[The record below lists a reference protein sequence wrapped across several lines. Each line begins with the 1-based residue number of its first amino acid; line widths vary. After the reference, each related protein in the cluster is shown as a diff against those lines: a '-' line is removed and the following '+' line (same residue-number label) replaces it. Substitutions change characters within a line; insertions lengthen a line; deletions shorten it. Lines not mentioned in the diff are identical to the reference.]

1 MPEAPSYDVFVSY
14 AEADRAWVEGY
25 LLEALEQAG
34 VQCMYESAFALGV
47 PRLLEF
53 ERAIQQSKRT
63 LLVISPDYLAD
74 GLNEFI
80 TTIGQSYGQ
89 DTNTWPVIPLIRQAI
104 PLPPR
109 LGMLVGLKATNETE
123 QESAITQLCADLKR
137 PIPTPAP
144 PPDCPYPGMKP
155 FGLEDNDRFFGRD
168 QEIAEL
174 IERLRL
180 HPFITVI
187 GPSGSGKSSLVF
199 AGLIPTL
206 KKSRLLGTGEWQI
219 RSMRPGETPETTLR
233 KTLGEEAQ
241 VESAR
246 VLLLIDQ
253 FEELFT
259 LAKEEAIPFQESLL
273 KLAKTTNVYLILT
286 VRADFY
292 ADLMTSLLWPEIQ
305 KYRLEVVPLN
315 ETGLRQAILKPAE
328 NVGVFVE
335 PALVERLVA
344 DAAGE
349 PGILP
354 LIQETLVLLWQRLER
369 RFLPLRAY
377 EALVLPR
384 AAYGGQEPGHKT
396 GLLVAIARRADQAIK
411 ELTDDLEKQQAIA
424 RRIFLRL
431 VQFGE
436 GRADTRRQQSV
447 EALRAATDDPALF
460 NKTLSHL
467 VSCRLLTPSGD
478 EKNLIRTIDIAHEA
492 LIAGWPTLQQWIT
505 ERRTKEEVRR
515 RLTLKAEEW
524 HRFGHGLGGLLDPV
538 ALAEAEGWLASPDAI
553 DLGYDEVLPTLVTAS
568 RSAIEEIEEQKQEAE
583 RQKQSQAQREL
594 QLTRD
599 RLKQEKKARK
609 SLQGMLAAV
618 GLMGMIAIATAVY
631 MFRQSVNDQIQTITS
646 RSEALLASNKDFDAL
661 IEELKAAQ
669 LVKQWSWILRNDA
682 DVSVSATLQQA
693 LYQIKERNQLIGH
706 RLAVN
711 GVSISPDGTLIAS
724 GSDDSKIQLWHQDGS
739 SWGKPLEGHEDS
751 IADLRFS
758 PNKANFLLAS
768 AGQDFTVRLWNAK
781 DGSPVKTLKGHS
793 EKVTSLSFSRDTEI
807 LASASLDGTVRLWDG
822 KNGQFL
828 KMLKFADPDKISN
841 AVVRFSANGTY
852 LAVASNGGDVQLW
865 QLDQKN
871 DKKPEK
877 PTQITAINFVAKPG
891 IKAFDA
897 KSVVGGTIGISFSP
911 DSKKLATMGDDEIVK
926 IWTLGNS
933 AKLTL
938 ELKPT
943 EDKAVTKFSMHRM
956 WSMQT
961 QFSPDGKMLVTNTNG
976 SMIRLWDL
984 NDRTASLLH
993 GHSDG
998 VSSLDFSPD
1007 GKRLI
1012 SGGIDNSVRV
1022 WDIAT
1027 AGLKIIRLD
1036 DGIGFDPLTE
1046 RVGVNHW
1053 KTGTRSIT
1061 IEDQNTQSKLVL
1073 KESANTQT
1081 VAFSPDG
1088 KLIAGANNDW
1098 QTATNAAQ
1106 VWNVDGSPKCPPLK
1120 GHTEVLVDIAFSS
1133 DSKRLVSTGENTPDV
1148 KTNNVAI
1155 VWDLASCREI
1165 ARMGEH
1171 QGRVNVARFSPSND
1185 LVATGSQDSTARLW
1199 NLGNDKSIA
1208 LTGHQDEVRDV
1219 SFSPDGNKVAT
1230 ASADS
1235 TVRLWDRQ
1243 GHEITPALKGHVG
1256 KVDSVAFSPNGKILA
1271 SGGADGTVRLWN
1283 QHGQALKVIE
1293 LSKKDIVVEVSFSAD
1308 GKFLYA
1314 REEEEVSE
1322 NNVPKTKNTIIR
1334 FNLDLDDLMNHGCD
1348 WLQDYLKHG
1357 SNSRT
1362 DELKFCRK

>member
-53 ERAIQQSKRT
+53 ERSIQQSKRT

-74 GLNEFI
+74 GLNDFI
-80 TTIGQSYGQ
+80 TTMGQSYGQ
-89 DTNTWPVIPLIRQAI
+89 DTNTWPVIPLLRQAV

-123 QESAITQLCADLKR
+123 QESAIAQLCADLKR
-137 PIPTPAP
+137 PIPASAP

-155 FGLEDNDRFFGRD
+155 FGLEDSDRFFGRD
-168 QEIAEL
+168 QEISEL

-187 GPSGSGKSSLVF
+187 GPSGSGKSSLVL

-233 KTLGEEAQ
+233 KTLGEGSQ

-259 LAKEEAIPFQESLL
+259 LAKEEALPFQESLL

-305 KYRLEVVPLN
+305 NYRLEVVPLN

-411 ELTDDLEKQQAIA
+411 ELTDDPEKQQAIA

-447 EALRAATDDPALF
+447 EALRSATDDPALF

-467 VSCRLLTPSGD
+467 VSCRLLTPSSD
-478 EKNLIRTIDIAHEA
+478 EKNSIRTIDIAHEA

-505 ERRTKEEVRR
+505 ERRAKEEVRR
-515 RLTLKAEEW
+515 RLTLKTEEW
-524 HRFGHGLGGLLDPV
+524 HRLGNGLGGLLDPV
-538 ALAEAEGWLASPDAI
+538 ALGEAEDWLASPDAI
-553 DLGYDEVLPTLVTAS
+553 DLGYDEVLSSLVAAS
-568 RSAIEEIEEQKQEAE
+568 RSAIEEIEEQKQEVE
-583 RQKQSQAQREL
+583 RQKQAQAQREL
-594 QLTRD
+594 HLTQD

-618 GLMGMIAIATAVY
+618 GLMGMIAIGTAVY
-631 MFRQSVNDQIQTITS
+631 MFRQSVDDQIQTITS
-646 RSEALLASNKDFDAL
+646 RSEALLASNKNFDAL

-669 LVKQWSWILRNDA
+669 LVKQWSWILRNNA
-682 DVSVSATLQQA
+682 DISVGATLQQA
-693 LYQIKERNQLIGH
+693 LYQIKEHNQLIGH

-711 GVSISPDGTLIAS
+711 GVSFSPDGTLIAS
-724 GSDDSKIQLWHQDGS
+724 GSDDKKVQLWHQDGS
-739 SWGKPLEGHEDS
+739 IWGKPLEGHEGS

-758 PNKANFLLAS
+758 TSRTNFLLAS
-768 AGQDFTVRLWNAK
+768 AGQDSTVRLWKGK
-781 DGSPVKTLKGHS
+781 DGSPVKTLKGHRK
-793 EKVTSLSFSRDTEI
+793 KVTSLSFSRDTEI
-807 LASASLDGTVRLWDG
+807 LASASLDGTIRIWDG
-822 KNGQFL
+822 KDGQFL

-841 AVVRFSANGTY
+841 AIVSFSSNGTY
-852 LAVASNGGDVQLW
+852 LAVSTNGGDVQLW
-865 QLDQKN
+865 QLDEKN
-871 DKKPEK
+871 ANNPGKSV
-877 PTQITAINFVAKPG
+877 QIAPINFVAKPR
-891 IKAFDA
+891 IKAFDS
-897 KSVVGGTIGISFSP
+897 KSVAGSIVGISFSP
-911 DSKKLATMGDDEIVK
+911 DSKRLATMGDDEIVK
-926 IWTLGNS
+926 IWTLDNIS
-933 AKLTL
+933 
-938 ELKPT
+938 KPMI
-943 EDKAVTKFSMHRM
+943 EMKPNKDEAVTKISVHRM
-956 WSMQT
+956 WMMQT
-961 QFSPDGKMLVTNTNG
+961 KFSPDGKMLATNTNG
-976 SMIRLWDL
+976 STIRLWNLD
-984 NDRTASLLH
+984 NRTASLLY

-1007 GKRLI
+1007 GKGLI

-1027 AGLKIIRLD
+1027 NGLKILYLD

-1046 RVGVNHW
+1046 RVGLNYGEART
-1053 KTGTRSIT
+1053 KT
-1061 IEDQNTQSKLVL
+1061 IEDRNARSKIVL
-1073 KESANTQT
+1073 KDSTNTQT

-1088 KLIAGANNDW
+1088 KLIAGTSNDW
-1098 QTATNAAQ
+1098 QTATNVAQ
-1106 VWNVDGSPKCPPLK
+1106 VWNADGSLKCPPLK

-1155 VWDLASCREI
+1155 IWDLASCREI

-1185 LVATGSQDSTARLW
+1185 LIATGSQDSTARLW
-1199 NLGNDKSIA
+1199 DLANDKSIP
-1208 LTGHQDEVRDV
+1208 LTGHQDEVKDV
-1219 SFSPDGNKVAT
+1219 SFSPDGKKVAT

-1243 GHEITPALKGHVG
+1243 GHEIVPALKGHVG
-1256 KVDSVAFSPNGKILA
+1256 KVDSVAFSPNGQILA
-1271 SGGADGTVRLWN
+1271 SGGADGTVRLWD
-1283 QHGQALKVIE
+1283 QYGHSLKVIV
-1293 LSKKDIVVEVSFSAD
+1293 LSRKDIVMEVSFSAD

-1314 REEEEVSE
+1314 REKEEVFE
-1322 NNVPKTKNTIIR
+1322 NNVPKIKNMIIR
-1334 FNLDLDDLMNHGCD
+1334 LNLDLAELADSGCK
-1348 WLQDYLKHG
+1348 WLQDYLKH
-1357 SNSRT
+1357 SKNSRS
-1362 DELKFCRK
+1362 DELKICKK